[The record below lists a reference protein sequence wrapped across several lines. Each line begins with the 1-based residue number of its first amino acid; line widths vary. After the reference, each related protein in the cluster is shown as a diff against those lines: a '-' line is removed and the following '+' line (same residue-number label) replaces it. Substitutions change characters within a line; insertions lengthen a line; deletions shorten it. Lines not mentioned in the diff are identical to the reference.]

1 MLIPHYRDILVELS
15 AAEVE
20 YLLVGAF
27 AVAVHQYP
35 RATGD
40 IDLWVRPDLVN
51 AKRVWQALARFG
63 APVGNLTPEELSR
76 PGFFYQIGVAP
87 VRIDLLTAID
97 GVSFDEAWDEKE
109 FHDLAGVRV
118 PVISRKHLLM
128 NKKASGRPKDLADLA
143 WLEGNESG

>member
-1 MLIPHYRDILVELS
+1 MLIPHYRDILLELS

-40 IDLWVRPDLVN
+40 IDLWVRPDPVN
-51 AKRVWQALARFG
+51 AERVWQALARFG

-87 VRIDLLTAID
+87 VRIDVLTAID
-97 GVSFDEAWDEKE
+97 GVSFEEAWNEKE
-109 FHDLAGVRV
+109 FHELSGVRV
-118 PVISRKHLLM
+118 PVISRRHLLM

-143 WLEGNESG
+143 WLEGNKRD

>member
-1 MLIPHYRDILVELS
+1 MLIPHYRDILLELS

-40 IDLWVRPDLVN
+40 IDLWVRPDPVN
-51 AKRVWQALARFG
+51 AERVWQALARFG
-63 APVGNLTPEELSR
+63 APVENLTPEELSR

-87 VRIDLLTAID
+87 VRIDVLTAID
-97 GVSFDEAWDEKE
+97 GVSFEEGWNEKE
-109 FHDLAGVRV
+109 FHELSGVRV
-118 PVISRKHLLM
+118 PVISRRHLLM

-143 WLEGNESG
+143 WLEGNKSD